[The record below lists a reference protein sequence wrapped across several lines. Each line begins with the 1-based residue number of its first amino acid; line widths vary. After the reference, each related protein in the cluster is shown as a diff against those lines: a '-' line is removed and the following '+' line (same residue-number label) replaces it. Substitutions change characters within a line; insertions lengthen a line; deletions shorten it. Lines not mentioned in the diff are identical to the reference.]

1 MDKPSL
7 SVKLWAQIGKIS
19 DVEEQFEL
27 DLAIYFK
34 FNLPTGA
41 KGEGGWAKVSESGSS
56 GGAIHPGR

>member
-34 FNLPTGA
+34 FNLATGA
-41 KGEGGWAKVSESGSS
+41 KGEGGWAKVSE
-56 GGAIHPGR
+56 